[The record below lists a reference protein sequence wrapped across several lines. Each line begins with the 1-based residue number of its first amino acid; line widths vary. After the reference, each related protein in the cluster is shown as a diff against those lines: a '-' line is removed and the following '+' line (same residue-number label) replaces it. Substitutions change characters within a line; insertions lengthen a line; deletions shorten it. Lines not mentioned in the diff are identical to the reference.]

1 MKSCTG
7 SKTCA
12 FKRLK
17 DQVFVRE
24 SISKSKHHGVV
35 EEIMFARLKRILI
48 GQPLTNQH
56 LMHEKLPKWK
66 ALAVLSSD
74 AMSSVAY
81 ATEEVLI
88 PLSVFSVAAMAW
100 SMPVALGIS
109 ILIAIVTISYRQTI
123 SAYPSGGGAYIVA
136 RENLGVYAGL
146 VAAAAL
152 LIDYILT
159 VAVSIAAGV
168 AAVTSALPALAEH
181 KPILAIIF
189 VAIITITNLRG
200 LQESAT
206 IFAYPTYLFIFS
218 LYGLLIYG
226 GWRLI
231 SGDAVMAAPIV
242 HEAYPAIPLFL
253 GLRAFSSG
261 CAALTGI
268 EAISNGVTAFKEPVD
283 RNAKTTMA
291 WMAFILG
298 TLFLGI
304 TLLAHAYGIKPDEA
318 GAETVISQ
326 ITRAIAGEGKFYY
339 LVQGCTALI
348 LVLAANTAFTG
359 FPMLASLL
367 AKDRYL
373 PRQLASLGDKL
384 VFSNGIIGLA
394 VAALFLI
401 LFFRVDTHALVPLY
415 AVGVFLSFTLSQ
427 LGMVFHHLKEKEPG
441 WFRSILFN
449 GVGALTTFV
458 VLCVIGVTKFMHG
471 AWLVFLIM
479 PLMVFGFTRV
489 LKHYLAVGE
498 ELSLIGAQA
507 PRSLEKLKHT
517 VIIPISGVHRGVIDA
532 LRYAISI
539 SDDVRACYVELEPA
553 ATERMQAEWSRW
565 AHEIP
570 LVVLKSPYRSVIT
583 PVVDYINDVDQVTH
597 NEMITV
603 IIPEFVTAKWYHRLL
618 HNQTAFLIRA
628 ALSFRRGKVVTSIR
642 YHLKAT

>member
-1 MKSCTG
+1 
-7 SKTCA
+7 
-12 FKRLK
+12 
-17 DQVFVRE
+17 
-24 SISKSKHHGVV
+24 
-35 EEIMFARLKRILI
+35 MFARIKRLLI
-48 GQPLTNQH
+48 GQPLSNQR
-56 LMHEKLPKWK
+56 LVHEKLPKWK

-88 PLSVFSVAAMAW
+88 PLSVFSLAAMAW
-100 SMPVALGIS
+100 SIPVAIGIAL
-109 ILIAIVTISYRQTI
+109 LITIVTISYRQTI
-123 SAYPSGGGAYIVA
+123 SAYPGGGGAYIVA
-136 RENLGVYAGL
+136 RENLGVYPGLIAG
-146 VAAAAL
+146 AAL

-168 AAVTSALPALAEH
+168 AAVTSALPQLAEH
-181 KPILAIIF
+181 KPVLAVIF
-189 VAIITITNLRG
+189 VLLITVTNLRG
-200 LQESAT
+200 LQESAS
-206 IFAYPTYLFIFS
+206 IFAYPTYLFIITLYS
-218 LYGLLIYG
+218 LIFYG
-226 GWRLI
+226 GWRLL
-231 SGDAVMAAPIV
+231 SGEAIQMAPIV

-268 EAISNGVTAFKEPVD
+268 EAISNGVTAFRDPVD
-283 RNAKTTMA
+283 KNAKATMA
-291 WMAFILG
+291 WMSFILG
-298 TLFLGI
+298 TLFLSL
-304 TLLAHAYGIKPDEA
+304 TLLAHAYGVKPDLT
-318 GAETVISQ
+318 GSETVISQ
-326 ITRAIAGEGKFYY
+326 LTRSIAGEGRFYY

-384 VFSNGIIGLA
+384 VFSNGIMGLA
-394 VAALFLI
+394 AAALFLI

-427 LGMVFHHLKEKEPG
+427 TGMVVHHFKEREPG
-441 WFRSILFN
+441 WWRAVFFN
-449 GVGALTTFV
+449 ATGAVTTFV
-458 VLCVIGVTKFMHG
+458 VLAVISVTKFTHG
-471 AWLVFLIM
+471 AWVVVVVI
-479 PLMVFGFTRV
+479 PLMVFAFTRV
-489 LKHYLAVGE
+489 FKHYTAVGE
-498 ELSLIGAQA
+498 ELSLVAAHPPG
-507 PRSLEKLKHT
+507 RLEKLRHT

-539 SDDVRACYVELEPA
+539 SDDVRACYVELDPA
-553 ATERMQAEWSRW
+553 ATERMQAEWNRW

-570 LVVLKSPYRSVIT
+570 LVILKSPFRSVIT

>member
-1 MKSCTG
+1 
-7 SKTCA
+7 
-12 FKRLK
+12 
-17 DQVFVRE
+17 
-24 SISKSKHHGVV
+24 
-35 EEIMFARLKRILI
+35 MFARIKRLLI
-48 GQPLTNQH
+48 GQPLSNQR
-56 LMHEKLPKWK
+56 LVHERLPKWK

-88 PLSVFSVAAMAW
+88 PLSVFSVAAMSW
-100 SMPVALGIS
+100 SMPVAIGIAL
-109 ILIAIVTISYRQTI
+109 LITIVTISYRQTI

-136 RENLGVYAGL
+136 RENLGVYPGLIAG
-146 VAAAAL
+146 AAL

-168 AAVTSALPALAEH
+168 AAITSAFPQLAEH

-189 VAIITITNLRG
+189 VLLITVTNLRG
-200 LQESAT
+200 LQESAS
-206 IFAYPTYLFIFS
+206 IFAFPTYLFIVTLYS
-218 LYGLLIYG
+218 LIIYG
-226 GWRLI
+226 GWRLF
-231 SGDAVMAAPIV
+231 SGEAIQMAPIV

-268 EAISNGVTAFKEPVD
+268 EAISNGVTAFRDPVD
-283 RNAKTTMA
+283 KNAKATMA
-291 WMAFILG
+291 WMSFILG
-298 TLFLGI
+298 TLFLSL
-304 TLLAHAYGIKPDEA
+304 TLLAHAYGVKPDLT
-318 GAETVISQ
+318 GSETVISQ
-326 ITRAIAGEGKFYY
+326 LTRSIAGEGHFYY

-394 VAALFLI
+394 AAALFLI
-401 LFFRVDTHALVPLY
+401 LLFRVDTHALVPLY

-427 LGMVFHHLKEKEPG
+427 AGMVVHHFKEREPG
-441 WFRSILFN
+441 WWRAVFFN
-449 GVGALTTFV
+449 GVGAITTFV
-458 VLCVIGVTKFMHG
+458 VLCVIAVTKFMHG
-471 AWLVFLIM
+471 AWVVVVVM
-479 PLMVFGFTRV
+479 PIMVFGFTRV
-489 LKHYLAVGE
+489 LRHYMAVGE
-498 ELSLIGAQA
+498 ELSLTGANA
-507 PRSLEKLKHT
+507 PGKLEKLRHT

-539 SDDVRACYVELEPA
+539 SDDVRACYVELDPA
-553 ATERMQAEWSRW
+553 ATERMQAEWNRW

-570 LVVLKSPYRSVIT
+570 LVILKSPYRSVIT

-642 YHLKAT
+642 YHLKAS